1 MKIRSLREVSVRE
14 LTEVFNDSF
23 SDYILPFHL
32 IEDSLAFKLNSEL
45 VDLDYSI
52 GAFDKGKLV
61 AFMLTGVKRVD
72 EQTYYYNAGTGVR
85 PAYRGQRLVAQMYSY
100 TIPIWKEAG
109 SSVNLSLEVIKGND
123 KAIRAYRAQ
132 GYNISRDLLCF
143 KGQPREMHYKTAN
156 IVIEDVEQVCWKTVL
171 PFWDIQ
177 PSWQNSIAVLE
188 KAKEDIRFKV
198 AKMRGNIVGYVIYHK
213 SNGKI
218 FQLAVDKTHRN
229 KGIAK
234 LLVNDVVNILETPIL
249 ITNVDDKGVD
259 FISFLK
265 RIGLEHYITQ
275 HEMIM
280 KL

>member
-1 MKIRSLREVSVRE
+1 MKIRSLREASVCE

-32 IEDSLAFKLNSEL
+32 TEDSLAFKLTSDL

-52 GAFDKGKLV
+52 GVFDKDKLV

-72 EQTYYYNAGTGVR
+72 EQPYFYNAGTGVR
-85 PAYRGQRLVAQMYSY
+85 IAYRGQRLVAQMYSY
-100 TIPIWKEAG
+100 AIPIWKETG
-109 SSVNLSLEVIKGND
+109 NTVNLSLEVIKGND
-123 KAIRAYRAQ
+123 KAIRAYKAQ

-143 KGQPREMHYKTAN
+143 KGQPREVHYKTAN
-156 IVIEDVEQVCWKTVL
+156 IVVEDVEQVCWNTVL

-177 PSWQNSIAVLE
+177 PSWQNSIVVLE
-188 KAKEDIRFKV
+188 KIKEDIRYKV
-198 AKMRGNIVGYVIYHK
+198 AKVRGNIVGYVVYHK

-218 FQLAVDKTHRN
+218 FQLAVDKAYRN

-234 LLVNDVVNILETPIL
+234 ILVNDVVNILETPIL

-259 FISFLK
+259 VISFLK

-275 HEMIM
+275 HEMVM